1 MALDERDLF
10 VCYERLEKPLFNV
23 LYRMLWNVHECEDLM
38 QDAFLRVW
46 QRRKQIDAQRLDS
59 LVWVSALNLA
69 RNRLRWQR
77 LWRSEAFDSEW
88 PDASPTPEQS
98 VDRLIH
104 QQRLRSALNRLPR
117 PMREV
122 LLLSEFAELSQAQI
136 SSILRIPPGTV
147 ASRRHHALAR
157 LRKILGDGS
166 HD

>member
-1 MALDERDLF
+1 MTLDERDVF
-10 VCYERLEKPLFNV
+10 VCYQRLEKPLFNV

-46 QRRKQIDAQRLDS
+46 QRRKRVDVQRLDS

-77 LWRSEAFDSEW
+77 LWRSEPFDSEW
-88 PDASPTPEQS
+88 PDAAPTPEQS

-104 QQRLRSALNRLPR
+104 QQRLRSALTRLPR
-117 PMREV
+117 QMREV
-122 LLLSEFAELSQAQI
+122 LLLSEFAQLSQAQI
-136 SSILRIPPGTV
+136 STILRIPAGTI
-147 ASRRHHALAR
+147 ASRRYHALAK
-157 LRKILGDGS
+157 LRTILDHGS